1 MEWSDE
7 RHRGFWASWPQIGV
21 VGASVLGFVAIAG
34 SQALVG
40 PDSWWAWRLPFL
52 ASAILVVIGLYM
64 RLGVLETPT
73 FARLLEGRRT
83 ERAPVLVV
91 LRRNWREVVLTAL
104 LRMGEQAPLL
114 VFTTFFLVYATA
126 ALHFSQR
133 EAVLISI
140 IAGVFGFA
148 CPPIFGALSDAI
160 GRRSMFVIGAV
171 AMGVYTVPYFLLL
184 ETRDAGYVLA
194 AQIVAQVIGAAMAG
208 PEAAFIAES
217 FTGRLRYSGASLGA
231 GLGAP
236 IAGGAASI
244 VSVLLF
250 QRFHSA
256 IPVGFYIIGCC
267 LVSLV
272 AAKLLRD
279 RTDED
284 VSYEYDDAPDLP
296 GATVTV
302 NA

>member
-1 MEWSDE
+1 
-7 RHRGFWASWPQIGV
+7 
-21 VGASVLGFVAIAG
+21 
-34 SQALVG
+34 
-40 PDSWWAWRLPFL
+40 
-52 ASAILVVIGLYM
+52 
-64 RLGVLETPT
+64 
-73 FARLLEGRRT
+73 
-83 ERAPVLVV
+83 
-91 LRRNWREVVLTAL
+91 
-104 LRMGEQAPLL
+104 
-114 VFTTFFLVYATA
+114 
-126 ALHFSQR
+126 
-133 EAVLISI
+133 
-140 IAGVFGFA
+140 
-148 CPPIFGALSDAI
+148 
-160 GRRSMFVIGAV
+160 
-171 AMGVYTVPYFLLL
+171 
-184 ETRDAGYVLA
+184 VLA

-284 VSYEYDDAPDLP
+284 VSYDYDDAPDMP